1 MNSDRIYSVVI
12 PAIRRM
18 VKGRVGATRRRH
30 FEAVPV
36 PKGRVLFLGDS
47 ITEGGLWSDL
57 FPDLPTT
64 NRGIG
69 GEATYDLLERVDA
82 TINEPLAVSLMIGT
96 NDLHG
101 PRALRDTGQIVERT
115 DEIVRRIRAAAPEPL
130 LLLNSLLPRTEHF
143 TAQLRAVNVGYRQV
157 ADRYDATYVDL
168 WPAFADDAGVVKQGL
183 TRDNLHLTPAGYLA
197 WADVLRPYLEP
208 QGDGEVGSLRS
219 TR

>member
-1 MNSDRIYSVVI
+1 MNSDRIYSLLT
-12 PAIRRM
+12 PLMRRL
-18 VKGRVGATRRRH
+18 VKDRMGATRRRH

-82 TINEPLAVSLMIGT
+82 TINDPLAVSLMIGT

-101 PRALRDTGQIVERT
+101 PRENRDTAQIVDRI
-115 DEIVRRIRAAAPEPL
+115 DEIVRRIRAAAPDAL
-130 LLLNSLLPRTEHF
+130 LLVNSILPRTEHF
-143 TAQLRAVNVGYRQV
+143 ADKLRAVNIGYRQV
-157 ADRYDATYVDL
+157 AERHGAEYVDL
-168 WPAFADDAGVVKQGL
+168 WPAFADDSGAVKQGL

-197 WADVLRPYLEP
+197 WADVLRPYLTS
-208 QGDGEVGSLRS
+208 DLLRRGS
-219 TR
+219 TT

>member
-1 MNSDRIYSVVI
+1 MNSDRVYSVVI
-12 PAIRRM
+12 PLIRRM
-18 VKGRVGATRRRH
+18 VKGRMGATRRRY

-57 FPDLPTT
+57 FPELPTT

-82 TINEPLAVSLMIGT
+82 AMNDPLAVSLLIGT

-101 PRALRDTGQIVERT
+101 PRALRGTGQIVERT
-115 DEIVRRIRAAAPEPL
+115 DEIVRRIRAAAPDAL
-130 LLLNSLLPRTEHF
+130 VLLNSLLPRTEHF
-143 TAQLRAVNVGYRQV
+143 TEQLRAVNAGYRQV
-157 ADRYDATYVDL
+157 AARHGAEYVDL
-168 WPAFADDAGVVKQGL
+168 WPAFADDSGVVRPGL

-197 WADVLRPYLEP
+197 WAEVLRPYLAP
-208 QGDGEVGSLRS
+208 FAVDRS
-219 TR
+219 S